1 MLKYVKVETSELEV
15 YEKVVIAYN
24 DEQAIRE
31 FAKWNDNIDLG
42 NSEITIRTYELKQF
56 IAKENHFVD
65 YWNTRMENTL
75 MDVAM
80 AQLVKQEYD
89 QGLEFFS
96 KVCIMLEDNWSEYG
110 VEERVIRYANIQS
123 IYERLLRCMIN
134 E

>member
-1 MLKYVKVETSELEV
+1 MLKYVKVETQELEV

-31 FAKWNDNIDLG
+31 FIKWNDSI
-42 NSEITIRTYELKQF
+42 EIMECEVTIRTYELKQF
-56 IAKENHFVD
+56 IANTNGFVD

-80 AQLVKQEYD
+80 AQLVKEEYD

-96 KVCIMLEDNWSEYG
+96 KVCIMLEENWETYS
-110 VEERVIRYANIQS
+110 VEERVIRYANIQD
-123 IYERLLRCMIN
+123 IYERLLRAIIN